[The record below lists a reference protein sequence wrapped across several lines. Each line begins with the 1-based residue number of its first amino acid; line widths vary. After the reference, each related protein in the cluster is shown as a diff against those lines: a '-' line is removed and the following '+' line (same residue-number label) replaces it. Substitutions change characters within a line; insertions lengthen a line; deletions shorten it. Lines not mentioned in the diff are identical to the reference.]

1 MSSTLNFEQI
11 LDTFPNK
18 ISWADDAIII
28 AGPTC
33 VGKSAIAIELA
44 RKINGVILNSDSVQV
59 YSDLKLLSAR
69 PSEED
74 QQGIPHFLYGY
85 VDASTNYSVADWIE
99 DLKFTLN
106 KVKQIKKVPII
117 VGGSGLYINAVING
131 IAKIPNISEKNK
143 KISLNKYNEIGFEKF
158 KQLNSQIDP
167 DFVRVNYDKQRLIR
181 AAAAAIEHLV
191 DETGQGCGRVEL
203 S

>member
-11 LDTFPNK
+11 LDIFPNK
-18 ISWADDAIII
+18 VSWEYDAVVI

-44 RKINGVILNSDSVQV
+44 RKINGVILNADSVQV

-85 VDASTNYSVADWIE
+85 VDAVT
-99 DLKFTLN
+99 
-106 KVKQIKKVPII
+106 
-117 VGGSGLYINAVING
+117 
-131 IAKIPNISEKNK
+131 
-143 KISLNKYNEIGFEKF
+143 
-158 KQLNSQIDP
+158 
-167 DFVRVNYDKQRLIR
+167 
-181 AAAAAIEHLV
+181 
-191 DETGQGCGRVEL
+191 
-203 S
+203 